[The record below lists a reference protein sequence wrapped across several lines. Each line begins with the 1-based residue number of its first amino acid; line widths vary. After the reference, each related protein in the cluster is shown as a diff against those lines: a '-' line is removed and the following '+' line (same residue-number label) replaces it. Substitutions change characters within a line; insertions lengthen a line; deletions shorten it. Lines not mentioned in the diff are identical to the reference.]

1 MAGFNNQALHKLIG
15 LFLGMIDSV
24 HFSKNIIVSNQPSP
38 AELKAGREFEA
49 VLLTNFVEQMLPENM
64 GVTEASQAG
73 ADVWRSFMATAVAD
87 QLASQNTLGIA
98 GLISNQL
105 MHVRT
110 GNTYGA

>member
-1 MAGFNNQALHKLIG
+1 
-15 LFLGMIDSV
+15 MIDPV
-24 HFSKNIIVSNQPSP
+24 YFSKNTIISSQPSR

-64 GVTEASQAG
+64 GGTDAPQAG
-73 ADVWRSFMATAVAD
+73 GDVWRSFMAQAMAD
-87 QLASQNTLGIA
+87 QLASQNILGIA

-110 GNTYGA
+110 GNTDGA